1 MLPASPG
8 IPDSLLT
15 KDKGEMTS
23 LEPHPETG
31 VTQSCVTAG
40 IVLGL
45 VLVLI
50 LFILSL
56 SLSSGMGGEKDK
68 DKDKE

>member
-1 MLPASPG
+1 LAFLSVVG
-8 IPDSLLT
+8 I
-15 KDKGEMTS
+15 EA
-23 LEPHPETG
+23 EPPVGAG

-45 VLVLI
+45 VLVLV
-50 LFILSL
+50 LFILSLSL

-68 DKDKE
+68 DKE